1 MQNLSLSI
9 GLTDIGNA
17 LTRQRLCYELALEDL
32 RDRYRRTVFGLMWI
46 CLSFLLFILVKNV
59 VFSTLSDRDPAYFFT
74 YMTVGFAIWTFMQ
87 SVLTEGSNC
96 YNLSRFW
103 ILGTNLPYFLYISRY
118 IYRAIIEFLL
128 VLATALAA
136 CLVIGRIELA
146 GLVWLLPVL
155 AFYAL
160 TAVGAIMLLA
170 PLAVL
175 FPDVVHAVRS
185 VMRVMFF
192 ATPIIWVPV
201 EGTVLETVALYNPF
215 THYIALLRG
224 PLLGEPVAMTSLV
237 VSGAG
242 TALLLVAGLAAFS
255 ASRRSIA
262 YLI

>member
-1 MQNLSLSI
+1 MKNLSMI
-9 GLTDIGNA
+9 AGLTDIGRA
-17 LTRQRLCYELALEDL
+17 LVRQRLCYELALEDL
-32 RDRYRRTVFGLMWI
+32 RDRYRRTIFGLLWI
-46 CLSFLLFILVKNV
+46 CLSFLLFVLVKNI

-103 ILGTNLPYFLYISRY
+103 ILGTNLPYFLYICRY
-118 IYRAIIEFLL
+118 IYRAAIEFLL
-128 VLATALAA
+128 VMATALAA
-136 CLVIGRIELA
+136 CLLIGRIELA
-146 GLVWLLPVL
+146 GLAWFVPVL
-155 AFYAL
+155 AFYML

-224 PLLGEPVAMTSLV
+224 PLLGEPVAAASLAV
-237 VSGAG
+237 CAAG
-242 TALLLVAGLAAFS
+242 TGFLLLAGLFAFS
-255 ASRRSIA
+255 NSRRSIA